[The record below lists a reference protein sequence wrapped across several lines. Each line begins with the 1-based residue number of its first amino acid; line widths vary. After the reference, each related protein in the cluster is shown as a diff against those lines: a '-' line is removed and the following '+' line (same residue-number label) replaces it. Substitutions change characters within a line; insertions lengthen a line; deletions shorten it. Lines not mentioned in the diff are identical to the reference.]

1 MAQSMVVYFD
11 DHREERLAQSSV
23 PAAAGGGV
31 PFPEELDMANSI
43 NGMAERFP
51 TPEDHHPYHNTTLY
65 GAAKVFK
72 SQFPDPPASRL
83 LEPLGEMSPM
93 GLLWSFMGASEAYTV
108 FGGLAETIPAILL
121 MFGRTT
127 LLGALAAALPTGSK
141 ISAFPSGDVADF
153 LFGL

>member
-1 MAQSMVVYFD
+1 YLLVLVHAS
-11 DHREERLAQSSV
+11 LAVLATLLWTALDGSRPNYSRV
-23 PAAAGGGV
+23 HAWLRTYLRFALAA
-31 PFPEELDMANSI
+31 
-43 NGMAERFP
+43 
-51 TPEDHHPYHNTTLY
+51 TLFSY

-93 GLLWSFMGASEAYTV
+93 GLLWSFMGASGAYTV

-127 LLGALAAALPTGSK
+127 LLG
-141 ISAFPSGDVADF
+141 
-153 LFGL
+153 